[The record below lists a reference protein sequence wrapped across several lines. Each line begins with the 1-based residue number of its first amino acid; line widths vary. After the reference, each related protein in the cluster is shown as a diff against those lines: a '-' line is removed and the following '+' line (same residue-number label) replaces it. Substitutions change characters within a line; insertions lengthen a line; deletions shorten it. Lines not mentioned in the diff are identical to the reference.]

1 MSIVKWLF
9 NYLIDGMLNGMD
21 AENTERKAKVFA
33 ALSDPTRLRLVEI
46 LATEDTLCGSDL
58 AERAG
63 ISLALLS
70 HHWKVLTDA
79 GLTTRT
85 RQGQRQYCSL
95 NREILAEAF
104 EGLWP
109 YRKLLS
115 RPHES

>member
-1 MSIVKWLF
+1 MEGSTF
-9 NYLIDGMLNGMD
+9 
-21 AENTERKAKVFA
+21 ERRARVFA
-33 ALSDPTRLRLVEI
+33 ALGDATRLKLVEI

-70 HHWKVLTDA
+70 HHWKVLSDA
-79 GLTTRT
+79 GLTTKT

-95 NREILAEAF
+95 NQEALAEAF

-109 YRKLLS
+109 YRRLRS
-115 RPHES
+115 MIPES

>member
-1 MSIVKWLF
+1 MVSSGVMETAGI
-9 NYLIDGMLNGMD
+9 
-21 AENTERKAKVFA
+21 ERRARVFA

-58 AERAG
+58 AERAE
-63 ISLALLS
+63 ISLSLLS

-95 NREILAEAF
+95 NRESLAEAF

-109 YRKLLS
+109 YRKLLN